1 MLGLPSTTEVGRRL
15 PKEAFYRNIKLDTR
29 TRDEFVHLIER
40 IEIANSIKPATA
52 NVASGEC
59 VDEILVLTVQLK
71 GEKQPVRAIEAIA
84 GANPHKLI
92 FHTEPDGDTYVVR
105 KGLHKGQLSDGLT
118 LTGSTLDEVWDSLCA
133 QVIFGDVNGT
143 DIDNRIETMRHRA
156 TLEAE
161 IATLDQRVR
170 KAKQINRKNELFA
183 LLQTK
188 RCELEKLL
196 SYERGN

>member
-1 MLGLPSTTEVGRRL
+1 MLRLPSTTEVGRRL

-71 GEKQPVRAIEAIA
+71 GERQPVCAIEEIA

-105 KGLHKGQLSDGLT
+105 KGLHKRQLSDGLT

-133 QVIFGDVNGT
+133 QVIFGDVDGT
-143 DIDNRIETMRHRA
+143 DIDSRIEVMRRRTA
-156 TLEAE
+156 LEAE
-161 IATLDQRVR
+161 ITALDERVR
-170 KAKQINRKNELFA
+170 KVKQINRKNELFA
-183 LLQTK
+183 QLTHKKDELK
-188 RCELEKLL
+188 RMDDA
-196 SYERGN
+196 R